1 MLGMIDNPRH
11 RQPVCR
17 KSEDP
22 QGPPMRDRPDESA
35 VRGATHLAAVYAGLG
50 TRRWHANPALA
61 ATGQTIADHQ
71 GRCIALLL
79 AIHPC
84 APSAALVAALALHDL
99 GEAFA
104 GDLPA
109 GFKRQYPDIAQA
121 HAVVEAELS
130 AQALGWDLPW
140 LTEAEGDWLRL
151 IDRLDAAAWCL
162 LHAPAEYA
170 REASGW
176 PGAEMSLLAL
186 ADRLGVVERVL
197 EFLGDLKGG
206 RW

>member
-1 MLGMIDNPRH
+1 MTL
-11 RQPVCR
+11 
-17 KSEDP
+17 
-22 QGPPMRDRPDESA
+22 
-35 VRGATHLAAVYAGLG
+35 LAAVYAGLG

-79 AIHPC
+79 TIHPG
-84 APSAALVAALALHDL
+84 APSPALIAALALHDL

-104 GDLPA
+104 GDLP
-109 GFKRQYPDIAQA
+109 GPFKRQYPDIALA
-121 HAVVEAELS
+121 HAAVEADL
-130 AQALGWDLPW
+130 AARALGRELPW
-140 LTEAEGDWLRL
+140 LTEDESGWLAL

-170 REASGW
+170 RAASGW
-176 PGAEMSLLAL
+176 PKAEMSLLAL

>member
-1 MLGMIDNPRH
+1 L
-11 RQPVCR
+11 
-17 KSEDP
+17 
-22 QGPPMRDRPDESA
+22 
-35 VRGATHLAAVYAGLG
+35 THLAAVYAGLG

-71 GRCIALLL
+71 GRCAALLL
-79 AIHPC
+79 TIHPG
-84 APSAALVAALALHDL
+84 APSPALMAALLLHDL

-104 GDLPA
+104 GDLP
-109 GFKRQYPDIAQA
+109 GPFKRDFPDIARA
-121 HAVVEAELS
+121 HAVAEADLAS
-130 AQALGWDLPW
+130 KALGRELPW
-140 LTEAEGDWLRL
+140 LTQAETDWLTL

-176 PGAEMSLLAL
+176 PKAEMSLLAL
-186 ADRLGVVERVL
+186 ADGLGVVERVL